1 MVWGLLGSSVHGILQ
16 ARILEWVAVSF
27 PGDLPNP
34 GIEPGSPTVQADSLS
49 SLFIW
54 VCYFINQFIELFKQ
68 LNFLEQFNLTTK
80 LRTRYRDFL
89 CTPCPH
95 TCIAS
100 LIINVTH
107 QYGTWWTYL
116 VTDFISLGSK
126 MTADGDC
133 SHEIK
138 RHLLLGRKVMTNLD
152 GILKSRDVTLPTKA
166 RLVKAMVF
174 PVVMYECESWT
185 PRKAEC

>member
-34 GIEPGSPTVQADSLS
+34 GIEHGSPTVQADSLS

-100 LIINVTH
+100 LNMRSWPERDICYSWCTCTDTPSPRVCSLEFMLGIVH
-107 QYGTWWTYL
+107 SVGFDKQMRSIRHFIDSITWNSY
-116 VTDFISLGSK
+116 
-126 MTADGDC
+126 
-133 SHEIK
+133 
-138 RHLLLGRKVMTNLD
+138 
-152 GILKSRDVTLPTKA
+152 
-166 RLVKAMVF
+166 
-174 PVVMYECESWT
+174 
-185 PRKAEC
+185 